1 MSGPMDKIF
10 QKHLP
15 EMSFQKNLNIGLFGY
30 GVVGSAVYEVLEHTP
45 SLQAQ
50 VSKICIKNPDKPR
63 NLGSEFFTTNR
74 MELLENEAINVI
86 VEMTDDASAAIEIV
100 RESLRRGKAVISAN
114 KKMVAENLAELVELQ
129 QRYSTP
135 LLYES
140 ACCASIPVLRNL
152 EEYYDND
159 LLHGV
164 EGIINGSTNFI
175 LSKIF
180 DEKLSYKDALQQA
193 QSLGFAESDPS
204 LDVEGHDALNKLCL
218 LLAHAYGIVVH
229 PSKLLCHGIHRLN
242 SIDSEVAAAQGAQI
256 KLVARAMKQASGK
269 IAAFVLPQFVKP
281 PHLLHTVRNEY
292 NGVVL
297 TSALADEQFFYGKG
311 AGGFPTASAILAD
324 LSALRYDYRYEYKKL
339 LLQEPSV
346 LCEDVRLRVYV
357 SFQDWQMLPVDA
369 FEEIHEYYS
378 GKSFHYRKGVVSL
391 KKLMKNGWWRQQG
404 VSLVLM
410 EDGIEKDLQ
419 NQSKHSSS
427 MKETVADI

>member
-1 MSGPMDKIF
+1 MK
-10 QKHLP
+10 
-15 EMSFQKNLNIGLFGY
+15 IGLFGY
-30 GVVGSAVYEVLEHTP
+30 GVVGSAVYEVLSHTP
-45 SLQAQ
+45 SLMAAIG
-50 VSKICIKNPDKPR
+50 KICIKNPNKQRNIAADMFTVDKR
-63 NLGSEFFTTNR
+63 
-74 MELLENEAINVI
+74 ELLDDPTINVI
-86 VEMTDDASAAIEIV
+86 VEMTDDAVAAFEIV
-100 RESLRRGKAVISAN
+100 KESLQKGKAVVTAN
-114 KKMVAENLAELVELQ
+114 KKMVADNLAELIELQ
-129 QRYSTP
+129 GKYNTP

-140 ACCASIPVLRNL
+140 ACCASIPVIRNL

-164 EGIINGSTNFI
+164 EGIINGSTNYI

-180 DEKLSYKDALQQA
+180 NEKLSYQEALSQA
-193 QSLGFAESDPS
+193 QQLGFAESDPS

-218 LLAHAYGIVVH
+218 LLAHAYGIITI
-229 PSKLLCHGIHRLN
+229 PSALLCHGIHRLN
-242 SIDSEVAAAQGAQI
+242 SIDSEVAVAQGAQI
-256 KLVARAMKQASGK
+256 KLVARAVKQANGEV
-269 IAAFVLPQFVKP
+269 AAFVLPQFVRP

-346 LCEDVRLRVYV
+346 LAMDLKLNVYV

-378 GKSFHYRKGVVSL
+378 GKAFHYRKGIVSL
-391 KKLMKNGWWRQQG
+391 KKLKASDWWQQPG
-404 VSLVLM
+404 VSL
-410 EDGIEKDLQ
+410 ILQ
-419 NQSKHSSS
+419 EEAIAASSAKLHLNHTAS
-427 MKETVADI
+427 ILELA

>member
-1 MSGPMDKIF
+1 
-10 QKHLP
+10 
-15 EMSFQKNLNIGLFGY
+15 MSFQKSLNIGLFGY
-30 GVVGSAVYEVLEHTP
+30 GVVGTAVFEVLNHTP
-45 SLQAQ
+45 SLQAK
-50 VSKICIKNPDKPR
+50 VSKICIKNPEKSR
-63 NLGSEFFTTNR
+63 NIDAGYFTTDK

-86 VEMTDDASAAIEIV
+86 VEMTDDADAAIEIV
-100 RESLRRGKAVISAN
+100 RESLKRGKAVISAN

-129 QRYSTP
+129 LRYGTP

-140 ACCASIPVLRNL
+140 ACCASIPVIRNL

-175 LSKIF
+175 LTKIF
-180 DEKLSYKDALQQA
+180 DDKLPYQEALQQA
-193 QSLGFAESDPS
+193 QALGFAESDPT

-242 SIDSEVAAAQGAQI
+242 AIDSEVAAAQGAQI
-256 KLVARAMKQASGK
+256 KLVARATKQQNGE

-339 LLQEPSV
+339 LLQEPSM
-346 LCEDVRLRVYV
+346 LCEEVKLQVYV

-378 GKSFHYRKGVVSL
+378 GKLFHYRKGIVSL
-391 KKLMKNGWWRQQG
+391 KKLLKSNWWNQPG
-404 VSLVLM
+404 VSLVLL
-410 EDGIEKDLQ
+410 EEGIVEQKGIS
-419 NQSKHSSS
+419 N
-427 MKETVADI
+427 

>member
-1 MSGPMDKIF
+1 MSY
-10 QKHLP
+10 
-15 EMSFQKNLNIGLFGY
+15 QKNLNIGLFGY
-30 GVVGSAVYEVLEHTP
+30 GVVGTAVFEVLNHTP
-45 SLQAQ
+45 SLQAK
-50 VSKICIKNPDKPR
+50 VTKICIKNPEKQR
-63 NLGSEFFTTNR
+63 NIASDYFTTDKWK
-74 MELLENEAINVI
+74 LLDDEAINVI
-86 VEMTDDASAAIEIV
+86 VEMTDDAGAAIEIV
-100 RESLRRGKAVISAN
+100 RESLKRGKAVISAN

-129 QRYSTP
+129 RKYNTP

-140 ACCASIPVLRNL
+140 ACCASIPVIRNL

-164 EGIINGSTNFI
+164 EGIINGSTNYI
-175 LSKIF
+175 LTKIF
-180 DEKLSYKDALQQA
+180 EEKLSYADALAQA
-193 QSLGFAESDPS
+193 QALGFAESNPA

-218 LLAHAYGIVVH
+218 LLAHAYGIVARPEH
-229 PSKLLCHGIHRLN
+229 LLRHGIHRLN
-242 SIDSEVAAAQGAQI
+242 AIDSEVAAAQGAQI
-256 KLVARAMKQASGK
+256 KLVARAVKQPDGE

-324 LSALRYDYRYEYKKL
+324 LSALRYDYRYEYKKM

-346 LCEDVRLRVYV
+346 LCSDALLNVYV

-378 GKSFHYRKGVVSL
+378 GRSFHYRKGVVSL
-391 KKLMKNGWWRQQG
+391 KKLLKSDWWKQPG
-404 VSLVLM
+404 VSLVLQ
-410 EDGIEKDLQ
+410 ESGIAEPENKAISAKKRLEV
-419 NQSKHSSS
+419 SL
-427 MKETVADI
+427 AA

>member
-1 MSGPMDKIF
+1 MVNVPLQERQYTQSFTSMSY
-10 QKHLP
+10 
-15 EMSFQKNLNIGLFGY
+15 QKNLNIGLFGY
-30 GVVGSAVYEVLEHTP
+30 GVVGSAVFEVLTHTP
-45 SLQAQ
+45 SLNAS
-50 VSKICIKNPDKPR
+50 VTKICIKNPDKQR
-63 NLGSEFFTTNR
+63 NIDAGYFTTDKW
-74 MELLENEAINVI
+74 ELLDNEAINVV

-100 RESLRRGKAVISAN
+100 RESLRRGKAVITAN

-129 QRYSTP
+129 QKHGTP

-140 ACCASIPVLRNL
+140 ACCASIPVIRNL

-164 EGIINGSTNFI
+164 EGIINGSTNYI
-175 LSKIF
+175 LTKIF
-180 DEKLSYKDALQQA
+180 DDKISYTNALAQA
-193 QSLGFAESDPS
+193 QQLGFAESDPS

-218 LLAHAYGIVVH
+218 LLAHAYGIVAH
-229 PSKLLCHGIHRLN
+229 PSELLCHGIHRLN
-242 SIDSEVAAAQGAQI
+242 TIDSEVAKAQGAQI
-256 KLVARAMKQASGK
+256 KLVARALKQEDGK

-339 LLQEPSV
+339 LLQSPSE
-346 LCEDVRLRVYV
+346 LCEDVKLRVYV

-369 FEEIHEYYS
+369 FVEIHEFYS
-378 GKSFHYRKGVVSL
+378 GKAIHYRKGIVSL
-391 KKLMKNGWWRQQG
+391 KKLFKSDWWKQPG
-404 VSLVLM
+404 VSLILQ
-410 EDGIEKDLQ
+410 EDGIAKQEKTNGAL
-419 NQSKHSSS
+419 
-427 MKETVADI
+427 KEKIGLAAS

>member
-1 MSGPMDKIF
+1 
-10 QKHLP
+10 
-15 EMSFQKNLNIGLFGY
+15 MSFQKNLNIGLFGY

-63 NLGSEFFTTNR
+63 NISSEFFTTNR

-129 QRYSTP
+129 LRYSTP

-256 KLVARAMKQASGK
+256 KLVARAMKQASGE

-391 KKLMKNGWWRQQG
+391 RKLMNNGWWRQQG

-410 EDGIEKDLQ
+410 EDGIEKEPNNL
-419 NQSKHSSS
+419 NKQSNS

>member
-1 MSGPMDKIF
+1 MSY
-10 QKHLP
+10 QK
-15 EMSFQKNLNIGLFGY
+15 SLNIGLFGY
-30 GVVGSAVYEVLEHTP
+30 GVVGSAVFEVLTHTP
-45 SLQAQ
+45 SLNAS
-50 VSKICIKNPDKPR
+50 VTKICIKHPSKQR
-63 NLGSEFFTTNR
+63 NIAAEFFTTNKQ
-74 MELLENEAINVI
+74 ELLDNEAINVI
-86 VEMTDDASAAIEIV
+86 IEMTDDADAAIEIV
-100 RESLRRGKAVISAN
+100 RESLRRGKAVITAN

-129 QRYSTP
+129 QRYGTP

-140 ACCASIPVLRNL
+140 ACCASIPVIRNL

-175 LSKIF
+175 LTKIF
-180 DEKLSYKDALQQA
+180 DEKLPYSEALRQA
-193 QSLGFAESDPS
+193 QALGFAESDPS

-218 LLAHAYGIVVH
+218 LLAHAYGIVAH
-229 PSKLLCHGIHRLN
+229 PSELLRHGIHRLN
-242 SIDSEVAAAQGAQI
+242 AIDSEVAAAQGAQI
-256 KLVARAMKQASGK
+256 KLVARAMKQENGE

-346 LCEDVRLRVYV
+346 LCSEVKLNVYV

-378 GKSFHYRKGVVSL
+378 GRAFHYRKGVVSL
-391 KKLMKNGWWRQQG
+391 KKLLKNDWWKQPG
-404 VSLVLM
+404 VSLVLL
-410 EDGIEKDLQ
+410 EEGIAEQKKGENKLA
-419 NQSKHSSS
+419 HA
-427 MKETVADI
+427 EAH

>member
-1 MSGPMDKIF
+1 MSY
-10 QKHLP
+10 QK
-15 EMSFQKNLNIGLFGY
+15 SLNIGLFGY
-30 GVVGSAVYEVLEHTP
+30 GVVGSAVFEVLNHTP

-63 NLGSEFFTTNR
+63 NISGSFFTTNKS
-74 MELLENEAINVI
+74 ELIENEEINVI
-86 VEMTDDASAAIEIV
+86 VEMTDDSDAAIDIV

-114 KKMVAENLAELVELQ
+114 KKMVAENLAELIDLQ
-129 QRYSTP
+129 QQFETP

-140 ACCASIPVLRNL
+140 ACCASIPVIRNL

-159 LLHGV
+159 LLHGL

-180 DEKLSYKDALQQA
+180 DDKLSYQEALKLA
-193 QSLGFAESDPS
+193 QTLGFAESNPA

-229 PSKLLCHGIHRLN
+229 PTKLLCHGIHRIN
-242 SIDSEVAAAQGAQI
+242 SIDSEVASAQGSQI
-256 KLVARAMKQASGK
+256 KLVARAIKQANGEV
-269 IAAFVLPQFVKP
+269 AAFVLPQFVKP
-281 PHLLHTVRNEY
+281 PHLLHNVRNEY

-324 LSALRYDYRYEYKKL
+324 LSALRYDYRYEYKKR
-339 LLQEPSV
+339 LLQAPSV
-346 LCEDVRLRVYV
+346 LCEDVKLQVYV

-369 FEEIHEYYS
+369 FEEISEYYS
-378 GKSFHYRKGVVSL
+378 GKSFHYRKGIVSM
-391 KKLMKNGWWRQQG
+391 KKMQQNDWWKKPG
-404 VSLVLM
+404 VSLVLL
-410 EDGIEKDLQ
+410 EEGIAK
-419 NQSKHSSS
+419 S
-427 MKETVADI
+427 

>member
-1 MSGPMDKIF
+1 V
-10 QKHLP
+10 
-15 EMSFQKNLNIGLFGY
+15 LN
-30 GVVGSAVYEVLEHTP
+30 HTP
-45 SLQAQ
+45 SLKAS
-50 VSKICIKNPDKPR
+50 VSKICIKNANKQRDIDAD
-63 NLGSEFFTTNR
+63 FFTTNKW
-74 MELLENEAINVI
+74 ELLDNQAINVVI
-86 VEMTDDASAAIEIV
+86 EMTDDALDAIEIV
-100 RESLRRGKAVISAN
+100 RESLKRGKAVITAN
-114 KKMVAENLAELVELQ
+114 KKMVAENLAELIELQ
-129 QRYSTP
+129 RKYKTP

-140 ACCASIPVLRNL
+140 ACCASIPVIRNL

-164 EGIINGSTNFI
+164 EGIINGSTNYI

-180 DEKLSYKDALQQA
+180 NEKLSYSEALKQA
-193 QSLGFAESDPS
+193 QALGFAESDPS

-218 LLAHAYGIVVH
+218 LLTHAYGILAH
-229 PSKLLCHGIHRLN
+229 PTELLCHGIHRLN
-242 SIDSEVAAAQGAQI
+242 AIDSEVAAAQGAQI
-256 KLVARAMKQASGK
+256 KLVARAMKQANGQ

-324 LSALRYDYRYEYKKL
+324 LSALRYNYKYEYKKL

-346 LCEDVRLRVYV
+346 LCKEVKLNVYV

-378 GKSFHYRKGVVSL
+378 GKSFHYRKGIVSL
-391 KKLMKNGWWRQQG
+391 KKLLGSNWWKQSG
-404 VSLVLM
+404 VSLILL
-410 EDGIEKDLQ
+410 EEGIEKPA
-419 NQSKHSSS
+419 K
-427 MKETVADI
+427 TVNHFIEEESLENLLT

>member
-1 MSGPMDKIF
+1 
-10 QKHLP
+10 
-15 EMSFQKNLNIGLFGY
+15 MSFQKNLNIGLFGY

-50 VSKICIKNPDKPR
+50 VAKICIKNPDKPR
-63 NLGSEFFTTNR
+63 NIGSEFFTTNK

-129 QRYSTP
+129 LRYSTP

-256 KLVARAMKQASGK
+256 KLVARAMKQASGE

>member
-1 MSGPMDKIF
+1 MSLNPTAFHFPFTFNMSY
-10 QKHLP
+10 QKT
-15 EMSFQKNLNIGLFGY
+15 LNIGLFGY
-30 GVVGSAVYEVLEHTP
+30 GVVGSAVYEVLNHTP
-45 SLQAQ
+45 SLQASI
-50 VSKICIKNPDKPR
+50 SKICIKNPDKTR
-63 NLGSEFFTTNR
+63 NIDEAFFTVDKWQ
-74 MELLENEAINVI
+74 LIDNEEINVI
-86 VEMTDDASAAIEIV
+86 VEMTDDAVAAIEIV
-100 RESLRRGKAVISAN
+100 RESLMRGKAVITAN
-114 KKMVAENLAELVELQ
+114 KKMVAEHLAELVELQ
-129 QRYSTP
+129 RKYNVP

-140 ACCASIPVLRNL
+140 ACCASIPVIRNL

-175 LSKIF
+175 LTKLF
-180 DEKLSYKDALQQA
+180 EEKLAYPDALAEA
-193 QSLGFAESDPS
+193 QRLGFAESDPS

-218 LLAHAYGIVVH
+218 LLAHAYGILAH
-229 PSKLLCHGIHRLN
+229 PSSLLCHGIHRLN
-242 SIDSEVAAAQGAQI
+242 PIDSEVAAAQGAQI
-256 KLVARAMKQASGK
+256 KLVARAMKQANGQ

-281 PHLLHTVRNEY
+281 PHLLHNVRNEY

-324 LSALRYDYRYEYKKL
+324 LSALRYDYRYEYKKM

-346 LCEDVRLRVYV
+346 LCEDVKLNVYV

-378 GKSFHYRKGVVSL
+378 GRKFHYRKGVVSMRKL
-391 KKLMKNGWWRQQG
+391 LSSDWWKKQG

-410 EDGIEKDLQ
+410 ESGI
-419 NQSKHSSS
+419 SG
-427 MKETVADI
+427 

>member
-1 MSGPMDKIF
+1 MSY
-10 QKHLP
+10 QK
-15 EMSFQKNLNIGLFGY
+15 SLNIGLFGY
-30 GVVGSAVYEVLEHTP
+30 GVVGTAVFEVLNHTP

-50 VSKICIKNPDKPR
+50 VSKICIKNAGKQRNISADYFTIDKW
-63 NLGSEFFTTNR
+63 
-74 MELLENEAINVI
+74 ELLDNETINVI
-86 VEMTDDASAAIEIV
+86 VEMTDDADAAIEIV

-114 KKMVAENLAELVELQ
+114 KKMIAENLAELVDLQ
-129 QRYSTP
+129 RKYNTP

-140 ACCASIPVLRNL
+140 ACCASIPVIRNL

-175 LSKIF
+175 LTKIF
-180 DEKLSYKDALQQA
+180 EEKLSYSEALSQA
-193 QSLGFAESDPS
+193 QVLGFAESNPA

-218 LLAHAYGIVVH
+218 LLAHAYGIVAR
-229 PSKLLCHGIHRLN
+229 PEQLLRHGIHRLN
-242 SIDSEVAAAQGAQI
+242 AIDSEVAAAQGAQI
-256 KLVARAMKQASGK
+256 KLVARAMKQQNGE

-339 LLQEPSV
+339 LMQEPSV
-346 LCEDVRLRVYV
+346 LCSDALLNVYV

-378 GKSFHYRKGVVSL
+378 GRSFHYRKGVVSL
-391 KKLMKNGWWRQQG
+391 KKLLKNEWWKQPG
-404 VSLVLM
+404 VSLILL
-410 EDGIEKDLQ
+410 EEGIAEQK
-419 NQSKHSSS
+419 NKFT
-427 MKETVADI
+427 TVAKQVEMALAA

>member
-1 MSGPMDKIF
+1 MSY
-10 QKHLP
+10 QK
-15 EMSFQKNLNIGLFGY
+15 SLNIGLFGY
-30 GVVGSAVYEVLEHTP
+30 GVVGSAVYEVLNHTP
-45 SLQAQ
+45 SLKAS
-50 VSKICIKNPDKPR
+50 VSKICIKNANKQRDIDAD
-63 NLGSEFFTTNR
+63 FFTTNKW
-74 MELLENEAINVI
+74 ELLDNQAINVVI
-86 VEMTDDASAAIEIV
+86 EMTDDALDAIEIV
-100 RESLRRGKAVISAN
+100 RESLKRGKAVITAN
-114 KKMVAENLAELVELQ
+114 KKMVAENLAELIELQ
-129 QRYSTP
+129 RKYKTP

-140 ACCASIPVLRNL
+140 ACCASIPVIRNL

-164 EGIINGSTNFI
+164 EGIINGSTNYI

-180 DEKLSYKDALQQA
+180 NEKLSYSEALKQA
-193 QSLGFAESDPS
+193 QALGFAESDPS

-218 LLAHAYGIVVH
+218 LLTHAYGILAH
-229 PSKLLCHGIHRLN
+229 PTELLCHGIHRLN
-242 SIDSEVAAAQGAQI
+242 AIDSEVAAAQGAQI
-256 KLVARAMKQASGK
+256 KLVARAMKQANGQ

-324 LSALRYDYRYEYKKL
+324 LSALRYNYKYEYKKL

-346 LCEDVRLRVYV
+346 LCKEVKLNVYV

-378 GKSFHYRKGVVSL
+378 GKSFHYRKGIVSL
-391 KKLMKNGWWRQQG
+391 KKLLGSNWWKQSG
-404 VSLVLM
+404 VSLILL
-410 EDGIEKDLQ
+410 EEGIEKPA
-419 NQSKHSSS
+419 K
-427 MKETVADI
+427 TVNHFIEEESLENLLT

>member
-1 MSGPMDKIF
+1 MFWAGTKKNKNFTKMSY
-10 QKHLP
+10 QKSL
-15 EMSFQKNLNIGLFGY
+15 KIGLFGY
-30 GVVGSAVYEVLEHTP
+30 GVVGSAVFEVLTHTP

-50 VSKICIKNPDKPR
+50 IAKICIKDSTKPR
-63 NLGSEFFTTNR
+63 NIASDYFTTDK
-74 MELLENEAINVI
+74 MELLDNEGINVV
-86 VEMTDDASAAIEIV
+86 VEMTDDAEAAIEIV

-129 QRYSTP
+129 QKYGTP

-140 ACCASIPVLRNL
+140 ACCASIPVIRNL

-175 LSKIF
+175 LTKIF
-180 DEKLSYKDALQQA
+180 NEKLPYADALKLA

-204 LDVEGHDALNKLCL
+204 LDVEGQDALNKLCL

-242 SIDSEVAAAQGAQI
+242 SIDSEVAAAQGSQI
-256 KLVARAMKQASGK
+256 KLVARAMKQPNGEV
-269 IAAFVLPQFVKP
+269 AAFVLPQFVRP
-281 PHLLHTVRNEY
+281 PHLLHNVRNEY

-297 TSALADEQFFYGKG
+297 TSALADEQYFYGKG

-324 LSALRYDYRYEYKKL
+324 LSALRYNYRYEYKKL
-339 LLQEPSV
+339 LLQAPSK
-346 LCEDVRLRVYV
+346 LCDDINLQVYV

-369 FEEIHEYYS
+369 FEEIQEYYS
-378 GKSFHYRKGVVSL
+378 GKLFHYRKGIISL
-391 KKLMKNGWWRQQG
+391 RKLLKSEWWKQPG
-404 VSLVLM
+404 VSLVLQ
-410 EDGIEKDLQ
+410 EVGIA
-419 NQSKHSSS
+419 
-427 MKETVADI
+427 KEIK

>member
-1 MSGPMDKIF
+1 MDKIF

>member
-1 MSGPMDKIF
+1 
-10 QKHLP
+10 
-15 EMSFQKNLNIGLFGY
+15 MSFQKNLNIGLFGY